1 MNLDLK
7 SERLLLRPLAETDS
21 DVAIELFT
29 DPAVIRYVCET
40 YTEQQVVVEEMPKYT
55 KRCAGGCIGA
65 WCVVERATQEK
76 LGMAILLPLPIEED
90 DRNWDLVV
98 GDDVP
103 DCEIEIGYILKK
115 SAWGKGYATE
125 ATKRLLKFAFEET
138 PLEELV
144 ATTNSE
150 NTASQRVLEKS
161 GLVYE
166 GMRRAYAVDCPG
178 YRITRQQWVENS
190 QRDS

>member
-115 SAWGKGYATE
+115 STWGRGYATE

-178 YRITRQQWVENS
+178 YRITRQQWLENS

>member
-115 SAWGKGYATE
+115 SAWGRGYATE

-178 YRITRQQWVENS
+178 YRITRQQWLENS